1 MNLDEARTIL
11 LRYTDWLKGR
21 GNLSYLEHTPLPD
34 FIERFFQEARPPEI
48 KPEVHIALLCPH
60 VAQDTTLVRYA
71 FPLGDHSLR
80 VCRACY
86 DSIQGNI
93 LEDVVKES
101 LKTMFGTWMMKDHKP
116 FIG

>member
-1 MNLDEARTIL
+1 MNQDDLTKL
-11 LRYTDWLKGR
+11 LNQYTEWQDKHGLLKFVEIIPPR
-21 GNLSYLEHTPLPD
+21 IVEEYLKD
-34 FIERFFQEARPPEI
+34 QKPEI

-93 LEDVVKES
+93 LEDVVKDS

>member
-1 MNLDEARTIL
+1 MNPNDAFKL
-11 LRYTDWLKGR
+11 LETYTLWLNKRWG
-21 GNLSYLEHTPLPD
+21 LPDYEPVTPLIRNFLD
-34 FIERFFQEARPPEI
+34 KERSAEI
-48 KPEVHIALLCPH
+48 KPEAHIALLCPH

-93 LEDVVKES
+93 LEDVVKDS
-101 LKTMFGTWMMKDHKP
+101 LKSMFGTWMMKDHKP